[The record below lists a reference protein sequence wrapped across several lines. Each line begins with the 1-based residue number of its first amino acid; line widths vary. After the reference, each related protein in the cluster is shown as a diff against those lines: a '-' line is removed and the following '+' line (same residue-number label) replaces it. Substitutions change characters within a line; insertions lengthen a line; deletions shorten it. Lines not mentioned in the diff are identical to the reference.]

1 MDFSIRASGR
11 RSVVTDPHLAPTRR
25 NRWRERLHLAT
36 RRPTGLASLIVLLA
50 LLLAAATA
58 SVLTRYSPIEM
69 NPGIELS
76 APSLEHP
83 FGTDEYGRD
92 LFSRTLFGLRV
103 SFIVG
108 SWSALG
114 GGIIGVALGLLA
126 GFQGG
131 KTEAIIMRLIDGLLA
146 FPAIL
151 MGIAVVAALGPGLR
165 NVTITIAVVQIP
177 VFARLAHS
185 TTLAEKHKE
194 YVTAAVGIGAS
205 PLRVMLQHILLN
217 SLSPLLVQAA
227 LAMGF
232 AVLIEA
238 SLSFLGL
245 GIEPPEP
252 SLGSILDASRSK
264 MRHAFWYPLFPGA
277 VLTLLLFALN
287 GLADV
292 LNDLLNPRPRG

>member
-1 MDFSIRASGR
+1 MIAL
-11 RSVVTDPHLAPTRR
+11 PLAPAGRDS
-25 NRWRERLHLAT
+25 WRGKLHLAT
-36 RRPTGLASLIVLLA
+36 RRPTGLASLIVLLV
-50 LLLAAATA
+50 LLLAALAA
-58 SVLTRYSPIEM
+58 SLLTRHSPVEM
-69 NPGIELS
+69 NPGVELS

-92 LFSRTLFGLRV
+92 LFSRTVHGLRV
-103 SFIVG
+103 SFLAG
-108 SWSALG
+108 GWSALV
-114 GGIIGVALGLLA
+114 GGIVGVTLGLLA
-126 GFQGG
+126 GFRGG
-131 KTEAIIMRLIDGLLA
+131 KTEAIIMRAVDGLLA

-165 NVTITIAVVQIP
+165 NVTLTIAVVQVP
-177 VFARLAHS
+177 FFARLAHS

-194 YVTAAVGIGAS
+194 YVTAAIAMGAS

-264 MRHAFWYPLFPGA
+264 MRHALWYPLFPGA

>member
-1 MDFSIRASGR
+1 MSDQPLMPARN
-11 RSVVTDPHLAPTRR
+11 
-25 NRWRERLHLAT
+25 NRWREKLSLAT
-36 RRPTGLASLIVLLA
+36 RRPTGLASLIVLCT
-50 LLLAAATA
+50 LLGAAVAA
-58 SVLTRYSPIEM
+58 PALTRYSPIEM
-69 NPGIELS
+69 NPGVELRI
-76 APSLEHP
+76 PSIEHP

-103 SFIVG
+103 SFIAG
-108 SWSALG
+108 GISALVG
-114 GGIIGVALGLLA
+114 GVVGITLGLVA

-131 KTEAIIMRLIDGLLA
+131 KTEAIIMRIIDGLIA

-165 NVTITIAVVQIP
+165 NVTITIAVVQVP

-194 YVTAAVGIGAS
+194 YVTAAVSIGAS

-245 GIEPPEP
+245 GIEPPAP
-252 SLGSILDASRSK
+252 SLGSVLDASRSK
-264 MRHAFWYPLFPGA
+264 MRYAFWYPLFPGA

>member
-1 MDFSIRASGR
+1 MTAPSRVPARHEQWRAS
-11 RSVVTDPHLAPTRR
+11 VQ
-25 NRWRERLHLAT
+25 LAT
-36 RRPTGLASLIVLLA
+36 RRPTGLTSLIVLFV
-50 LLLAAATA
+50 LLTAAVAA
-58 SVLTRYSPIEM
+58 PFLTRYSPIEM
-69 NPGIELS
+69 SPGVELS
-76 APSLEHP
+76 APSVEHP

-92 LFSRTLFGLRV
+92 LFSRTVYGLRV
-103 SFIVG
+103 SFVAG
-108 SWSALG
+108 GCSALVAG
-114 GGIIGVALGLLA
+114 VIGVALGLLA
-126 GFQGG
+126 GFRGG
-131 KTEAIIMRLIDGLLA
+131 KTEAIIMRTIDGLLA

-165 NVTITIAVVQIP
+165 NVTLTIALVQVP

-194 YVTAAVGIGAS
+194 YVTAAIAIGAS
-205 PLRVMLQHILLN
+205 PRRVMLQHILLN

-232 AVLIEA
+232 AVLVEA

-264 MRHAFWYPLFPGA
+264 MRHALWYPLFPGV

-292 LNDLLNPRPRG
+292 LNDLLNPQPRG